1 MMHDLY
7 YENGFFKTD
16 VDDKIKKL
24 LWNEVYNTEWQ
35 NDSVD
40 NIYKQIPSWYKS
52 NKKYNKKSDG
62 SDRFKFERNIGSD
75 ILKNTP
81 ESLKYIGL
89 ELVESS
95 PFMFFKTYYERVE
108 LQYIDLWNGSEEI
121 PYHFDTING
130 ADTLVLIYLT
140 EEINWQKD
148 WGGSITMKK
157 QVGDISLYEEKIL
170 PNNGTMLVINNANPL
185 VMHKVE
191 QLYNLNIN
199 RYTFSFIYKWF

>member
-1 MMHDLY
+1 MMHDQY
-7 YENGFFKTD
+7 YENGFFKAE
-16 VDDKIKKL
+16 VDDTIKKL
-24 LWNEVYNTEWQ
+24 LWNEIYNTEWI
-35 NDSVD
+35 ND
-40 NIYKQIPSWYKS
+40 NIENVYKEIPSWYKS
-52 NKKYNKKSDG
+52 NKKYQKKSDG

-95 PFMFFKTYYERVE
+95 PFMFFKTYYESVE

-140 EEINWQKD
+140 EESDWQKN

-157 QVGDISLYEEKIL
+157 QVGDMSLYEEKIL

-199 RYTFSFIYKWF
+199 RYTFSFIYKWV